1 MDNRLHFNYFW
12 HQLDNR
18 GIQFAVREFLDNGAN
33 RFVLTAPLLQ
43 QLLDDQER
51 KDFLQQLCRDMKVQF
66 STTHAFYGIEHDL
79 NINNPVRRPQMLA
92 EHIWAMETAAEF
104 NCKTFTI
111 HVGAGDYCY
120 KKCPLEILRPLAV
133 EALEKLLPTAEKLGM
148 VIAVE
153 NSFEMP
159 NSAKEVFGLIRHFD
173 GHPALGVCY
182 DTGHAHC
189 MAPTPGKDKNL
200 YEPYFAASWWEDG
213 VIYEDNALETL
224 KEHVVTCHIH
234 DNNGYGDY
242 HGMPFDGTID
252 WQKLMPELFSCPHM
266 IDMQTEVCF
275 CDGENWSGKLLAP
288 VGGYSI
294 RRLTDTFRYLG
305 F

>member
-1 MDNRLHFNYFW
+1 MDSRLHFNYFW
-12 HQLDNR
+12 QQLDNR

-33 RFVLTAPLLQ
+33 RFVLTAPLLR

-51 KDFLQQLCRDMKVQF
+51 KEFLQQLCRDMKVQF
-66 STTHAFYGIEHDL
+66 SAAHAFYGIEHDL
-79 NINNPVRRPQMLA
+79 NINDPARRPQMLD
-92 EHIWAMETAAEF
+92 EHIRAMETAAEF

-111 HVGAGDYCY
+111 HVGAGYYCY

-133 EALEKLLPTAEKLGM
+133 DALEKLLPAAEKLGM

-159 NSAKEVFGLIRHFD
+159 NSAKEVLGLIRHFD

-200 YEPYFAASWWEDG
+200 HEPYFAECWWEDG

-224 KEHVVTCHIH
+224 KEYVVTCHIH

-252 WQKLMPELFSCPHM
+252 WKKLMPELFSCPRM